1 MLQRWSKLRR
11 GTGKASTEK
20 STGSCKDYRLLLV
33 FLSGASD
40 YDWEDEQASGGT
52 WAILMER
59 GAYGRSPEHGTA
71 TALAQPPLTL
81 LGIT

>member
-11 GTGKASTEK
+11 GTGEASTEK
-20 STGSCKDYRLLLV
+20 STGSCKDYHLLLV

-40 YDWEDEQASGGT
+40 CDWQDEQASGGT
-52 WAILMER
+52 QVILMER
-59 GAYGRSPEHGTA
+59 GAYGRSPEHRTA

-81 LGIT
+81 LGMT